1 MVIAEKLSARLQL
14 PLETDDLVLFSPP
27 AALLDKVE
35 AAGGRLGPRDKF
47 VKRVAA
53 VGGDTVELTPS
64 GDLRING
71 AIRRRP
77 PLACVPEPPTTQPP
91 SAQQPATDDAS
102 SGGGVAARRIP
113 ESTVFVVG
121 DCEARSTD
129 SRSWGPLPVD
139 NVVGRPFVRV
149 WPLERAGAIVDEADL
164 NPFRRAVDRA
174 RDAEGSQ

>member
-27 AALLDKVE
+27 PALLDKVE

-64 GDLRING
+64 GELRING

-77 PLACVPEPPTTQPP
+77 PLACVPEP
-91 SAQQPATDDAS
+91 SVQQPAADDAT
-102 SGGGVAARRIP
+102 SGGKVAARRIP
-113 ESTVFVVG
+113 EGTVFVVG
-121 DCEARSTD
+121 DCPARSTD
-129 SRSWGPLPVD
+129 SRSWGPLPLD

-174 RDAEGSQ
+174 QDAEPEGSQ